1 MISATFNKTEA
12 INPAR
17 EMFAPNITMMPTAS
31 PAPLMVEIQTK
42 SAPRAM
48 KAPLVAKQNSRLNM
62 DKITMVSERHSDDNE
77 KPVAKE
83 FKDLILCG
91 MIMPRRRIQRQGYR
105 KLNM

>member
-1 MISATFNKTEA
+1 
-12 INPAR
+12 
-17 EMFAPNITMMPTAS
+17 
-31 PAPLMVEIQTK
+31 
-42 SAPRAM
+42 
-48 KAPLVAKQNSRLNM
+48 M